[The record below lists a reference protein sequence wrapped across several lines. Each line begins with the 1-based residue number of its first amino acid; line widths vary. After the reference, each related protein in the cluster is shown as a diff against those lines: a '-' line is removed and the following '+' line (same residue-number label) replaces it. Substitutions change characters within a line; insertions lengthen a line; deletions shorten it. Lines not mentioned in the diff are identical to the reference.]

1 MDGLDDW
8 LDSQDATP
16 LPNTA
21 DPGAVDRWL
30 DEPSPAP
37 KLNPQDIDNF
47 LDSPDD
53 TAEKVAKYE
62 AENPFWTRL
71 GQRLTAGGYNI
82 ASSLGGIRAAGAGSK
97 LANLG
102 PLFDKI
108 DAGQPVTDEEIA
120 AASQAAP
127 GSGLE
132 LDIVQYR
139 LLSPA
144 ARQNYRADLE
154 KQFASGA
161 EQYEKFAEKSA
172 AIPRN
177 PAVEAFGKQL
187 KDKDY
192 LGAME
197 TFAKNP
203 VGIVAQVGTES
214 APAMLPA
221 LVVGYRNPQ
230 LGAAIMGGSSAAQ
243 EYGSSVMDYLAD
255 AGVNTSDVGAIMAA
269 MRNPELMNKASQ
281 FASTRSQM
289 VGAMDALTGRL
300 GSATLVPERLA
311 KSAVKREAV
320 NALVAQPLAQA
331 AAGAGAEAG
340 AQYAT
345 KGEVYDPASV
355 ALEAVGELYGAPAE
369 AVAFGAERRRGA
381 AAPREEPPA
390 APPQAAPTQ
399 LPANAVVGL
408 QTPDGPVRVRV
419 ESVRDGN
426 VFYTDAAGTT
436 YGMPAEDFITSVTE
450 APPAADL
457 VRGDATTVPERP
469 AQPEPMDYGD
479 INDFDPNAQVER
491 APVQP
496 SPQQAMELPDTR
508 AIDRA
513 AAAAREFR
521 KAAVEA
527 KDAERAAY
535 LHQQA
540 DALDNEAM
548 NLRRQ
553 LAARSDR
560 GGVGVPAAEVR
571 AKATLGPLGEAAPA
585 VSEAVTGPQPVTTQ
599 RTETPLERNAPAV
612 SEATT
617 GPVQPSVVQP
627 DTRTPLEKAAPAEQP
642 AEQPLQV
649 RAKPTVEQLVRNR
662 TAKLNDHQSIARQ
675 TGQSVEEVRAELQRI
690 AGRPNGP
697 IRQVRGKVTIDPK
710 TGRPVQS
717 ARAGMMTYAPRR
729 TGPVSLLEAL
739 SAAGGVNDTTGDMEA
754 MGADTWHRGR
764 PGTRPLVNRTGI
776 ALDDLGDWAEANGY
790 LPTRPVDE
798 TTGENYHR
806 DPQEVLDMI
815 DRELRGQRQLPLG
828 ETEERGGGYEPTPLE
843 RKEHRLRTD
852 LARLQES
859 PAPDATLDEMEAQLE
874 ERLAMMNAATVDD
887 AVDMM
892 NAELDALDRIM
903 EDTYA
908 GWEPDAAARAEA
920 APEVSED
927 IGGPETVGPAEAARA
942 QSDVDRGPAGG
953 GAAPEAERGGVGGR
967 QISMG
972 DNRPATGGE
981 QVQRP
986 GQIPGRNEGAAAG
999 QPAGE
1004 RSGREVS
1011 RAGGRGA
1018 EAVSDAGT
1026 GTVRGPESEILTSP
1040 NQEAAK
1046 ALGFTNLTAEFQA
1059 SMRTGER
1066 ASDAAVRWVREQGI
1080 ATGHE
1085 HVVTLDADRN
1095 VISAGTSHHPSAVK
1109 LGPEVIDRLS
1119 NINERAAVIH
1129 SHPTNTPTSPADI
1142 SILSVPTVQTITA
1155 IGSDGMRSTI
1165 ALMPQSRSG
1174 ILAGIPYDQLQGAL
1188 QRIAIAAQI
1197 AAQESILKSAPG
1209 TNITEGY
1216 GLSFVGVAFNEGLA
1230 RAGILYFNTN
1240 AAISPMFRAAYDAAA
1255 AAAERAA
1262 RDAADTERSSVR
1274 RSAGPEERPG
1284 SGEGVLERNRPE
1296 RQDVGVAP
1304 VAAGERAD
1312 ALRSL
1317 EGPEGADLSGS
1328 AKEAVRENTGLVR
1341 QILDRFRRNPG
1352 TAKSNAQK
1360 AKRTRTVK
1368 GPPELRKLSRLSS
1381 LISFAATIASKDTTS
1396 ARYYTAEKAMARYSE
1411 MLVRDGADRVASYYG
1426 DQVGAEGR
1434 AKINKI
1440 LEHDRLQGVNR
1451 KDTGQRVVV
1460 RMPDRYTGE
1469 LAKPGE
1475 VVTLNAVESR
1485 ALSDVRKFF
1494 DDRWRKFGE
1503 AMAHQFGWTGPFN
1516 EAALNEAIAESESV
1530 RERNQAERALEIFR
1544 LVQDMRRAGYVPFAR
1559 YGDTKIAIRPKPKAV
1574 PGKDDMQFGRAI
1586 HVELVPTRS
1595 VTDLILDKTGGE
1607 APSVS
1612 QRRAELE
1619 KQYPRD
1625 EYDYEV
1631 TPLNT
1636 LNDVRKVDLPAV
1648 EKMFMLVNMKNPEMG
1663 PKFYEEIVNQI
1674 FEERKA
1680 GFRKQSNNI
1689 PGYSTDFE
1697 RAIADY
1703 IHQTSS
1709 VISRMELG
1717 KSVNRAYEAT
1727 QSHQDRDVADFWKD
1741 YREYVEKP
1749 GDEFGTL
1756 RKVAFWSFIWGS
1768 PGSALVNL
1776 TQTPLVTLPQIA
1788 SWAGPKALPSLAN
1801 AITEAVMAIRVGKE
1815 GLTIDWSKL
1824 GNTPAEKSMIR
1835 QLRAEGVLD
1844 PIIARDLQ
1852 GYDRGT
1858 SPTNRKWR
1866 RGFDRAYEIG
1876 ASAFNAMEMA
1886 NRIGAALGAF
1896 RLAQSPG
1903 TMQKAQKVYQQDAEF
1918 RQMVG
1923 RAGTPLDMARFMVD
1937 ETQFMGGKRGRPQ
1950 VMRGAGSL
1958 LLQWKQY
1965 QANWLRL
1972 MFKNMN
1978 RMGPEG
1984 KIAGTA
1990 MLVGLVA
1997 TAGLLGLPF
2006 AEDALDAASW
2016 GIKTATGIDPLLER
2030 RLARWLRDTGLGE
2043 IGAEIAMR
2051 GPSREYLGIDLGSRL
2066 GMGQMVPEGSV
2077 ENAFP
2082 LLGAT
2087 VGKASEFWNRLQSG
2101 QVEGAMTA
2109 LMPKGVADVM
2119 RGAVVLPD
2127 EGYRSQRGDITLF
2140 PDEITAGDRIA
2151 RGVGFQPARFA
2162 RLSEYRY
2169 AQRELAAATQEAST
2183 KLITNV
2189 AAELALATKA
2199 RQSGDPAAE
2208 KRHTQRYIRLLREN
2222 AEQLRNKDLPGWLKI
2237 PQPAVKAIR
2246 MRLQQML
2253 DFDRSILKRTGK
2265 TKREE
2270 MMDYPLPME

>member
-30 DEPSPAP
+30 DEPAPAQ
-37 KLNPQDIDNF
+37 KINPQDIDNF
-47 LDSPDD
+47 LDAPADD
-53 TAEKVAKYE
+53 TGAFMRGFKQSLANQQPEDLANAIEGMQYLTGLGTNLETGKPDLTTAEQLREYAKSGKQYE
-62 AENPFWTRL
+62 RQVPSFTDIKGPGDA
-71 GQRLTAGGYNI
+71 LTYTLESIGSGIGSTLPSLVTGIVGGYAGKRLAGTKGALFGTVGG
-82 ASSLGGIRAAGAGSK
+82 ASVPSAEANFGQLYSALKEEGIEPKTAAEWAAGATVPITA
-97 LANLG
+97 L
-102 PLFDKI
+102 D
-108 DAGQPVTDEEIA
+108 V
-120 AASQAAP
+120 AAP
-127 GSGLE
+127 TSWIARLTGDAKREVMRGLAKR
-132 LDIVQYR
+132 IVQEAAKGMAVEGSTEAAQQAIQAGTVGAATGK
-139 LLSPA
+139 SPFTW
-144 ARQNYRADLE
+144 QNAKDIADSFL
-154 KQFASGA
+154 QGGLAGGVMGGA
-161 EQYEKFAEKSA
+161 EGVV
-172 AIPRN
+172 PDR
-177 PAVEAFGKQL
+177 PATTL
-187 KDKDY
+187 
-192 LGAME
+192 
-197 TFAKNP
+197 P
-203 VGIVAQVGTES
+203 P
-214 APAMLPA
+214 APP
-221 LVVGYRNPQ
+221 P
-230 LGAAIMGGSSAAQ
+230 
-243 EYGSSVMDYLAD
+243 
-255 AGVNTSDVGAIMAA
+255 
-269 MRNPELMNKASQ
+269 
-281 FASTRSQM
+281 
-289 VGAMDALTGRL
+289 
-300 GSATLVPERLA
+300 
-311 KSAVKREAV
+311 
-320 NALVAQPLAQA
+320 
-331 AAGAGAEAG
+331 
-340 AQYAT
+340 
-345 KGEVYDPASV
+345 
-355 ALEAVGELYGAPAE
+355 GAPTAPP
-369 AVAFGAERRRGA
+369 A
-381 AAPREEPPA
+381 AAPTIAPGA
-390 APPQAAPTQ
+390 A
-399 LPANAVVGL
+399 VGI
-408 QTPDGPVRVRV
+408 QTPEGVARVRV
-419 ESVRDGN
+419 EGVQDGN
-426 VFYTDAAGTT
+426 VFYVDPDGDAF
-436 YGMPAEDFITSVTE
+436 GMPEEDFRTVVRPVPEPADIT
-450 APPAADL
+450 
-457 VRGDATTVPERP
+457 RGDATTVPAQPAARP
-469 AQPEPMDYGD
+469 PEPMDYGD
-479 INDFDPNAQVER
+479 INDFDPNAAVER
-491 APVQP
+491 PAPTP
-496 SPQQAMELPDTR
+496 SPQQAMALPDTR
-508 AIDRA
+508 AVDRA

-527 KDAERAAY
+527 TDAERSAY

-548 NLRRQ
+548 DLRRQ

-560 GGVGVPAAEVR
+560 GGVGVPAADVR
-571 AKATLGPLGEAAPA
+571 ARAGLGRLGEAAPA
-585 VSEAVTGPQPVTTQ
+585 VSEAVTGPVPQRVVQPDV
-599 RTETPLERNAPAV
+599 RTALERAASAV

-617 GPVQPSVVQP
+617 GPVPPTVTPP
-627 DTRTPLEKAAPAEQP
+627 DTRTELERAAPAVQP
-642 AEQPLQV
+642 PEMPAATKP
-649 RAKPTVEQLVRNR
+649 KPTVEQMIRDR
-662 TAKLNDHQSIARQ
+662 SAKLNDPASIARK
-675 TGQSVEEVRAELQRI
+675 TGLSVDEVKAQLQRI

-697 IRQVRGKVTIDPK
+697 IRQVRGRVTVDPK
-710 TGRPVQS
+710 TGQPVQS
-717 ARAGMMTYAPRR
+717 SRAGMLVYAPKR

-739 SAAGGVNDTTGDMEA
+739 SAAGGVNDTTGDMQA

-764 PGTRPLVNRTGI
+764 VGTKPLVNKSGI